1 MPIKVK
7 PEMLI
12 CIMSHFTLITRP
24 KSKLSQPFFGD
35 RDGLEFFV
43 GTGKC
48 YLVISNTGPT
58 RHYRYYFDDLTL
70 PQNIIPNPQLLYW
83 YHFCS
88 FLSQQPSQTVNTVFP
103 TGLPHS
109 VQLLFLS
116 TYLVM
121 VMTYLYAKGDLSLPR
136 MRRMRILLLIHL
148 WISLTSSP
156 FRKV

>member
-24 KSKLSQPFFGD
+24 KTKLSQPFFGD

-70 PQNIIPNPQLLYW
+70 PQNIIPTPQLLYW

-88 FLSQQPSQTVNTVFP
+88 FLSQQSSQTVNTV
-103 TGLPHS
+103 
-109 VQLLFLS
+109 LLFLS

-121 VMTYLYAKGDLSLPR
+121 VMT
-136 MRRMRILLLIHL
+136 
-148 WISLTSSP
+148 
-156 FRKV
+156 